1 MTALDELFPDGPRAD
16 RESSAV
22 REAASGARLR
32 ELVGDPRSRA
42 PRAAGVTD
50 TPELARRAEAAAR
63 SAVPFA
69 SAAPTVPR
77 EAPRRRRRLDPL
89 SVSAAALAVVAVIGA
104 VTVGGIQAATASP
117 AASALESLRADEA
130 TIQNTHQALT
140 ATRDGIV
147 ADIGTQTAEA
157 TALRAALLDTA
168 TVPDPLS
175 SEGAVVDVT
184 DPALR
189 QAAVAALDTYLAGLA
204 AIEVPEAPA
213 EYRRGEVDE
222 DSLVE
227 VGGAI
232 DAAQERLEVLDG
244 ETAEMRTVRGTL
256 DALRPA
262 AAPALTAFADS
273 FVRSAESAT
282 EERPGA
288 GEPFRVAVTQ
298 TAAAAAAADPW
309 TADAQTAYAAYRDA
323 FGALVDDQLRAERE
337 EADRRAAEQ
346 QPSFPQNPQNGGTTP
361 PDPIESPAP
370 TDPDTQE
377 GEGTP

>member
-1 MTALDELFPDGPRAD
+1 M
-16 RESSAV
+16 
-22 REAASGARLR
+22 
-32 ELVGDPRSRA
+32 
-42 PRAAGVTD
+42 
-50 TPELARRAEAAAR
+50 
-63 SAVPFA
+63 
-69 SAAPTVPR
+69 
-77 EAPRRRRRLDPL
+77 
-89 SVSAAALAVVAVIGA
+89 
-104 VTVGGIQAATASP
+104 
-117 AASALESLRADEA
+117 
-130 TIQNTHQALT
+130 
-140 ATRDGIV
+140 
-147 ADIGTQTAEA
+147 
-157 TALRAALLDTA
+157 
-168 TVPDPLS
+168 
-175 SEGAVVDVT
+175 
-184 DPALR
+184 
-189 QAAVAALDTYLAGLA
+189 
-204 AIEVPEAPA
+204 
-213 EYRRGEVDE
+213 
-222 DSLVE
+222 
-227 VGGAI
+227 
-232 DAAQERLEVLDG
+232 LDG

-377 GEGTP
+377 GEGTPNARTFSSPVRPWHTGGEKSGEQTVVSGAHDRRGSRRARAVAAGIGEATAPSRVRRTGRRGVLELRGGPRRGAPVRVPDGCAGWIATTVLAVVAGAIQIIVGFATALYRGRFTYGSFDEVRTLAFIVVAEALALSLVVIPLGPVIGIPERH

>member
-1 MTALDELFPDGPRAD
+1 M
-16 RESSAV
+16 
-22 REAASGARLR
+22 
-32 ELVGDPRSRA
+32 
-42 PRAAGVTD
+42 
-50 TPELARRAEAAAR
+50 
-63 SAVPFA
+63 
-69 SAAPTVPR
+69 
-77 EAPRRRRRLDPL
+77 
-89 SVSAAALAVVAVIGA
+89 
-104 VTVGGIQAATASP
+104 
-117 AASALESLRADEA
+117 
-130 TIQNTHQALT
+130 
-140 ATRDGIV
+140 
-147 ADIGTQTAEA
+147 
-157 TALRAALLDTA
+157 
-168 TVPDPLS
+168 
-175 SEGAVVDVT
+175 
-184 DPALR
+184 
-189 QAAVAALDTYLAGLA
+189 
-204 AIEVPEAPA
+204 
-213 EYRRGEVDE
+213 
-222 DSLVE
+222 
-227 VGGAI
+227 
-232 DAAQERLEVLDG
+232 LDG